1 MGSAIGACL
10 ADTGH
15 HVVWASAGR
24 SAATAQ
30 RAIDAG
36 LVDVG
41 TVDRLV
47 AECHVVF
54 SVCPPHAA
62 AEVVRAIHDFRGT
75 FVEANAISP
84 RTARQIAAAVN
95 GQGASVVDGGIIG
108 PPPGST
114 TPGGTRFYLAGPEAA
129 TVAGLF
135 DSTPVDARIVEGEL
149 GAASALKMTY
159 AAWTKGSVAL
169 LLAIRAVARATDVE
183 QVLLTE
189 WERSQPGLTGRSL
202 QAERSA
208 ATKAG
213 GGSPRWRRSPRH
225 SPTLVSR
232 AVFIAPPL
240 RFIGVPLTSMRTT
253 APSGIDSRRRPGP
266 GGGRHRW
273 AVIPVRRRCVTRAG
287 PPPSR

>member
-36 LVDVG
+36 LVDAG
-41 TVDRLV
+41 TVEQVV

-159 AAWTKGSVAL
+159 AAWTKGSRCTPTRHPGRGSGNGR
-169 LLAIRAVARATDVE
+169 RAGAADRVGEVPTRADRPKPAGRKVRGNEGWRWIAEMEEIASTFADA
-183 QVLLTE
+183 
-189 WERSQPGLTGRSL
+189 GL
-202 QAERSA
+202 
-208 ATKAG
+208 
-213 GGSPRWRRSPRH
+213 
-225 SPTLVSR
+225 
-232 AVFIAPPL
+232 
-240 RFIGVPLTSMRTT
+240 
-253 APSGIDSRRRPGP
+253 P
-266 GGGRHRW
+266 GGFHR
-273 AVIPVRRRCVTRAG
+273 AAAEVYRRAAYLDADDR
-287 PPPSR
+287 P

>member
-1 MGSAIGACL
+1 MRSTLGLLHPGEMGSAIGACL
-10 ADTGH
+10 VNAGH
-15 HVVWASAGR
+15 RVVWASAGR

-30 RAIDAG
+30 RAIEVG

-47 AECHVVF
+47 AECRVVF

-62 AEVVRAIHDFRGT
+62 AEVARAIHDFRGT

-84 RTARQIAAAVN
+84 RTAREIAAAVN

-114 TPGGTRFYLAGPEAA
+114 TPSSTRFYLAGPEAA

-135 DSTPVDARIVEGEL
+135 DSTPVDARVVEGEL

-189 WERSQPGLTGRSL
+189 WERSQPELTGRSR

-208 ATKAG
+208 ATKGWRWIAEMEEIASTFADAG
-213 GGSPRWRRSPRH
+213 LPDGFHRAAAEVYRRAAHLDADDR
-225 SPTLVSR
+225 
-232 AVFIAPPL
+232 PL
-240 RFIGVPLTSMRTT
+240 
-253 APSGIDSRRRPGP
+253 
-266 GGGRHRW
+266 
-273 AVIPVRRRCVTRAG
+273 AG
-287 PPPSR
+287 